1 MRTED
6 EINAKCEYLIKK
18 RWKERRSNF
27 LSRKTINCEY
37 RSEAKIRNEGKIF
50 ICGNKEISCKK
61 IEVCN
66 DSRAS
71 CCPLFKCRNR
81 EDEVETDFDAI
92 LRNPSDCGRLYPKI
106 AILLWILEGNVFLGV
121 SNKLPKC
128 RFLRSILHR
137 FKFWKT

>member
-6 EINAKCEYLIKK
+6 EISAKCKHLIKK
-18 RWKERRSNF
+18 RWKERRLNF

-37 RSEAKIRNEGKIF
+37 RSEAKIKNVGKVF
-50 ICGNKEISCKK
+50 VCGNKEISCKK

-71 CCPLFKCRNR
+71 GCPLFKCRNK
-81 EDEVETDFDAI
+81 EYDVEMEFDEI

-106 AILLWILEGNVFLGV
+106 AILLWILEGNIFLDI
-121 SNKLPKC
+121 SDRFPKC
-128 RFLRSILHR
+128 SFLRSILSR